1 MGFCNLRSEPLFYVF
16 ICTEVGHE
24 ENVPRC
30 QRWMEINVTHVR
42 CSGIIGKN
50 SQDLLIRKYSMYAK
64 VAVNAGIKNI

>member
-16 ICTEVGHE
+16 ICAVVGHE

-42 CSGIIGKN
+42 CSGITGKKFPRSVD
-50 SQDLLIRKYSMYAK
+50 SQIQY
-64 VAVNAGIKNI
+64 VC